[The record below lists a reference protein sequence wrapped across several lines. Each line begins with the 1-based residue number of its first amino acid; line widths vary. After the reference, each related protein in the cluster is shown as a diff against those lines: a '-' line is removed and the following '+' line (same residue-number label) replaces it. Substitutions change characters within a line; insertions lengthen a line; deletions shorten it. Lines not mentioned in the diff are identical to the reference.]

1 VTLSDNITV
10 SVSEDTK
17 TDLLARL
24 EEYANTDMHK
34 EFSQLA
40 EAIQWA
46 SHDPEELLRAIDLA
60 LSLELAAL
68 AMRLA
73 QQGRTLFPCHE
84 RMQQAGR
91 VLAPPVARH
100 VKAYEEH
107 SHSTSQNWLREHA
120 AQYRGQWVAVRAGTF
135 LGAADSLAD
144 LMPAIDQDAEASN
157 TLVTKVL

>member
-1 VTLSDNITV
+1 VALSDNITV
-10 SVSEDTK
+10 AVSVDPK
-17 TDLLARL
+17 TDPLAQL
-24 EEYANTDMHK
+24 EEYANADMRK

-40 EAIQWA
+40 EAVQWA
-46 SHDPEELLRAIDLA
+46 NYRPEELLRAIDLA

-68 AMRLA
+68 AIRLA
-73 QQGRTLFPCHE
+73 QQGCALFPCHE

-100 VKAYEEH
+100 VKAYEEQ

-120 AQYRGQWVAVRAGTF
+120 AQYRGQWVAVRAGTL

-144 LMPAIDQDAEASN
+144 LMPAIDQDADASS
-157 TLVTKVL
+157 TLITKVL